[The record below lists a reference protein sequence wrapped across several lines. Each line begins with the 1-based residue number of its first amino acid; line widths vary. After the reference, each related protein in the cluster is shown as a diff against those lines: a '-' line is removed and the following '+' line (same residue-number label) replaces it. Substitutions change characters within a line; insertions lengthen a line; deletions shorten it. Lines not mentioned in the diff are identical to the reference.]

1 MSKLLIATHNK
12 AKFEEIKHFLGLLLP
27 QAQIISLSDLNI
39 TYEPD
44 ETGKTFFDN
53 AKIKAEYYGKIS
65 LLPTLADDGC
75 LVIDSLGGEPGVKSN
90 RWPGHRGSD
99 KELITYCMDRMKKI
113 EKQNRTARFETCLYF
128 YDHLN
133 KRSTFASGAVEGIIS
148 ERSTKNFVL
157 GYPYRSV
164 FIVDGFNKFY
174 TDLSEEEHE
183 KINHRLKALNQI
195 AQKLKTWYN

>member
-1 MSKLLIATHNK
+1 
-12 AKFEEIKHFLGLLLP
+12 
-27 QAQIISLSDLNI
+27 
-39 TYEPD
+39 
-44 ETGKTFFDN
+44 
-53 AKIKAEYYGKIS
+53 
-65 LLPTLADDGC
+65 
-75 LVIDSLGGEPGVKSN
+75 
-90 RWPGHRGSD
+90 
-99 KELITYCMDRMKKI
+99 MDRMKKI

-148 ERSTKNFVL
+148 ELSTKNFVL